1 MGLHHPVWMIQVVLT
16 LKSNYDVINIV
27 LNTNYLIHTPEVWTE
42 SAMAAEDLFV
52 NNGSDGQAVEAV
64 RERLK

>member
-27 LNTNYLIHTPEVWTE
+27 LNYLIHTTEVWTE

-64 RERLK
+64 RKRLK